1 VLLERYV
8 AGRDL
13 AVSVIDGPDGPEAL
27 PIVEAVPNEEDFY
40 DFEARYEI
48 GRTTFTCP
56 ADIGAEATARA
67 QELALA
73 AYATLGCAGF
83 ARVDLMLE
91 EATGELYLLEANA
104 IPGLTDTSL
113 LPLAAEAGGLPFD
126 DLIARIVDLAVVGAT
141 GRP

>member
-1 VLLERYV
+1 MRSG
-8 AGRDL
+8 ARRSR
-13 AVSVIDGPDGPEAL
+13 ARPTSAPD
-27 PIVEAVPNEEDFY
+27 
-40 DFEARYEI
+40 
-48 GRTTFTCP
+48 
-56 ADIGAEATARA
+56 ATARA

-113 LPLAAEAGGLPFD
+113 LPLAAEAAGVPFD
-126 DLIARIVDLAVVGAT
+126 DLIARIVELAVARVGALLVALEVL
-141 GRP
+141 GRRPGRGTP